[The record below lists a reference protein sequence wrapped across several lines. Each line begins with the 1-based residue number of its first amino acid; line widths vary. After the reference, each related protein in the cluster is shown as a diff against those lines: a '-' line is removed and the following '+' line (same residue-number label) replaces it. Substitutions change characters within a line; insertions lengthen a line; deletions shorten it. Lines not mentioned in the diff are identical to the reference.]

1 MGAEPPPPQLM
12 VDDGGSKGPK
22 RTFGSC
28 KGPGEGGA
36 GDPPPPP
43 KRQKK
48 GAKEPLE
55 NRVILAPRAGR
66 PMNIKEM
73 MTAMGVGGSKVAKVQ
88 NSDQSLS
95 QPTVKR
101 LDVRA
106 SRATKGEVEVQL
118 RGKVPKWDHSKGMR
132 GYKREPN
139 TTEQH
144 LRPTTKP
151 SSTELSIRLSTEEDL
166 SQDQQ
171 NLHQNLQHRPKSK
184 AMEKRS

>member
-1 MGAEPPPPQLM
+1 M

-36 GDPPPPP
+36 EDPPPPP

-55 NRVILAPRAGR
+55 NRVVLAPRAGR
-66 PMNIKEM
+66 PLNIKEM
-73 MTAMGVGGSKVAKVQ
+73 MTAMGRMGGSKVAKVQ

-101 LDVRA
+101 LDVKA
-106 SRATKGEVEVQL
+106 SQATKGEVQVQL

-132 GYKREPN
+132 GYIREPD
-139 TTEQH
+139 T
-144 LRPTTKP
+144 TTKP
-151 SSTELSIRLSTEEDL
+151 SSTKLSNRLSTDEDS
-166 SQDQQ
+166 SQDQL
-171 NLHQNLQHRPKSK
+171 NLQQNLQHRPESK